1 MLNMY
6 RNTSDNRYLN
16 KTLNMLAENVP
27 CTFKDDTS
35 AVEPTIIIS
44 PDAYDAQCNYVY
56 LSDTER
62 YYYVVDRVFSQQRVE
77 LKLSVDVRSSF
88 DFSNCD
94 CIALRSSN
102 KFNTYLNDP
111 RYPHVQFANP
121 VLKAFPNSFNN
132 HLSAVLTIAGGAGS

>member
-16 KTLNMLAENVP
+16 KTLNILAENVP

-44 PDAYDAQCNYVY
+44 PDAYTPACNYVY
-56 LSDTER
+56 LSDTDR
-62 YYYVVDRVFSQQRVE
+62 YYYVADRVFSQQRVE
-77 LKLSVDVRSSF
+77 LKLSIDVRMSF
-88 DFSNCD
+88 NFSNCD

-102 KFNTYLNDP
+102 KYNMYLDDNEYARLQYNEVYTKP
-111 RYPHVQFANP
+111 
-121 VLKAFPNSFNN
+121 FPNAFSKELNYI
-132 HLSAVLTIAGGAGS
+132 LLIAG